1 MFNSPFFLVIF
12 KFYKKMMMKKST
24 QLFLEDI
31 GAKIPIVCGPMYP
44 GSNPELVAA
53 VSDAGGFGVVQPLAL
68 TSLYGHDFREGLQ
81 LIKKLTK
88 KPFGVNFTIFGGAN
102 KKYHEQ
108 MKKWVEISIEEGVK
122 FFLTSLGKP
131 HEIVKTAKQHGI
143 KVYHDVPNKKV
154 ALAMRDA
161 GVDGLN
167 CINWRGGGQT
177 GIQSAEKFIEE
188 LHDIG
193 IPLICAGGIGN
204 VKDFQKTL
212 EMGYAGVQ
220 MGTRFLATHECKVT
234 ESYKQAIVKSKEDDI
249 VWTNKIA
256 GNNSSVIKT
265 KDIMRGG
272 LRTGIIINFM
282 LRQPKLKK
290 YARMYLM
297 SRGVKN
303 YSKTAFDDS
312 VQFWQAGKGV
322 GSIESITSVAD
333 VLEEFTKA
341 IRVNIQIRK

>member
-1 MFNSPFFLVIF
+1 MNSNVKQFL
-12 KFYKKMMMKKST
+12 SDT
-24 QLFLEDI
+24 
-31 GAKIPIVCGPMYP
+31 GAKKPIICGPMYP

-53 VSDAGGFGVVQPLAL
+53 VSDSGGLGVVQPVAL

-81 LIKKLTK
+81 LIKQLTD

-108 MKKWVEISIEEGVK
+108 MKQWMEISIEEGIK

-131 HEIVKTAKQHGI
+131 DSVVKTAKEHGI

-154 ALAMRDA
+154 ALAMRDS

-177 GIQSAEKFIEE
+177 GIQAAEQFMEE
-188 LHDIG
+188 LHDID

-204 VKDFQKTL
+204 AKDFKQALKL
-212 EMGYAGVQ
+212 GYAGVQ
-220 MGTRFLATHECKVT
+220 MGTRFLATNECIVT
-234 ESYKQAIVKSKEDDI
+234 DAYKQAIVDSAEDDI

-265 KDIMRGG
+265 DDIMKGG
-272 LRTGIIINFM
+272 LQTGPVINYM
-282 LRQPKLKK
+282 LRKPSLKK
-290 YARMYLM
+290 YARMWLM
-297 SRGVKN
+297 SKGIRN
-303 YSKTAFDDS
+303 YSKTAFNDD
-312 VQFWQAGKGV
+312 VKFWQAGKGLGNIKSV
-322 GSIESITSVAD
+322 ESVAD
-333 VLEEFTKA
+333 VMKKFTVP
-341 IRVNIQIRK
+341 R

>member
-1 MFNSPFFLVIF
+1 MNAQTQQFL
-12 KFYKKMMMKKST
+12 SDT
-24 QLFLEDI
+24 
-31 GAKIPIVCGPMYP
+31 GAKSPIVCGPMYP
-44 GSNPELVAA
+44 GSNPELIAA
-53 VSDAGGFGVVQPLAL
+53 ASDAGGFGVVQPVAL

-81 LIKKLTK
+81 LIKKLTD

-108 MKKWVEISIEEGVK
+108 MQKWIEISIDEGIK

-131 HEIVKTAKQHGI
+131 HAIVKIAKEHDI

-177 GIQSAEKFIEE
+177 GIQSAEQFMEE
-188 LHDIG
+188 LQDFE
-193 IPLICAGGIGN
+193 IPLVCAGGIGD
-204 VKDFQKTL
+204 KEDYDKAL
-212 EMGYAGVQ
+212 DMGYAGVQ

-234 ESYKQAIVKSKEDDI
+234 DSYKQAIVDSEEKDI

-265 KDIMRGG
+265 DDILKGG
-272 LRTGIIINFM
+272 LQTGPVINYM
-282 LRQPKLKK
+282 LRRPKLKK

-297 SRGVKN
+297 SKGIKN

-312 VQFWQAGKGV
+312 VKFWQAGKGV
-322 GSIESITSVAD
+322 GSIKSIESVAD
-333 VLEEFTKA
+333 VVKEFA
-341 IRVNIQIRK
+341 MEVNHLS

>member
-1 MFNSPFFLVIF
+1 MTIPSQQF
-12 KFYKKMMMKKST
+12 MKDTGS
-24 QLFLEDI
+24 E
-31 GAKIPIVCGPMYP
+31 IPVVCGPMYP
-44 GSNPELVAA
+44 GSNPELIAA
-53 VSDAGGFGVVQPLAL
+53 VSEAGAFGVVQPVAL

-81 LIKKLTK
+81 LIKRLTD

-108 MKKWVEISIEEGVK
+108 MKKWMEISIEEGVK

-131 HEIVKTAKQHGI
+131 HEIVKIAKQHNI

-177 GIQSAEKFIEE
+177 GIQSAEQFMEE

-193 IPLICAGGIGN
+193 IPLVCAGGIG
-204 VKDFQKTL
+204 DTDDLQKAL
-212 EMGYAGVQ
+212 DLGYAGVQ

-234 ESYKQAIVKSKEDDI
+234 DSYKQAIVDANEDDI

-265 KDIMRGG
+265 ADIMKGG
-272 LRTGIIINFM
+272 LRTGPVINFM
-282 LRQPKLKK
+282 LRRRKLKK

-297 SRGVKN
+297 SKGVKN
-303 YSKTAFDDS
+303 YSRTAFDDN

-322 GSIESITSVAD
+322 GNIKSVDSVAN
-333 VLEEFTKA
+333 V
-341 IRVNIQIRK
+341 VNTFRAALAQHI

>member
-1 MFNSPFFLVIF
+1 MNDQSQQFL
-12 KFYKKMMMKKST
+12 KDT
-24 QLFLEDI
+24 
-31 GAKIPIVCGPMYP
+31 GAEVPIVCGPMYP
-44 GSNPELVAA
+44 GSNPELIAA
-53 VSDAGGFGVVQPLAL
+53 VSDSGAFGVVQPVAL
-68 TSLYGHDFREGLQ
+68 TSLYGHDFREGLR
-81 LIKKLTK
+81 LIKKLTN

-108 MKKWVEISIEEGVK
+108 MKEWMDISIEEGVK

-131 HEIVKTAKQHGI
+131 HEIVKIAKQHGI

-177 GIQSAEKFIEE
+177 GIQSAEQFMEE

-193 IPLICAGGIGN
+193 IPLICAGGIG
-204 VKDFQKTL
+204 DTDDLQQALT
-212 EMGYAGVQ
+212 MGYAGVQ

-234 ESYKQAIVKSKEDDI
+234 DSYKQAIVDANEDDI

-265 KDIMRGG
+265 ADIMKGG
-272 LRTGIIINFM
+272 LRTGPIINFM
-282 LRQPKLKK
+282 LRRRKLKK

-297 SRGVKN
+297 SKGVKN
-303 YSKTAFDDS
+303 YSRTAFDDN

-322 GSIESITSVAD
+322 GNIKSVDSVSVVVDSFRSA
-333 VLEEFTKA
+333 FA
-341 IRVNIQIRK
+341 NHI

>member
-1 MFNSPFFLVIF
+1 MNPNVKQFL
-12 KFYKKMMMKKST
+12 SDT
-24 QLFLEDI
+24 
-31 GAKIPIVCGPMYP
+31 GAKKPVVCGPMYP

-53 VSDAGGFGVVQPLAL
+53 VSDSGGFGVVQPVAL

-81 LIKKLTK
+81 LIKQLTD

-108 MKKWVEISIEEGVK
+108 MKKWMEISIEEGIK

-131 HEIVKTAKQHGI
+131 DAVIKTAKEHGI

-154 ALAMRDA
+154 ALAMRDS

-177 GIQSAEKFIEE
+177 GIQAAEQFMEE
-188 LHDIG
+188 LHDID

-204 VKDFQKTL
+204 VKDFQQALKL
-212 EMGYAGVQ
+212 GYAGVQ
-220 MGTRFLATHECKVT
+220 LGTRFLATNECMIT
-234 ESYKQAIVKSKEDDI
+234 DSYKQAIVDSSEDDI

-265 KDIMRGG
+265 DDIMRGG
-272 LRTGIIINFM
+272 LQTGPVINYM
-282 LRQPKLKK
+282 LRKPSLKN
-290 YARMYLM
+290 YARMWLM
-297 SRGVKN
+297 SKGIRN
-303 YSKTAFDDS
+303 YSKTAFSDD
-312 VQFWQAGKGV
+312 VKFWQAGKGL
-322 GSIESITSVAD
+322 GNITSVESVAD
-333 VLEEFTKA
+333 VMKKFSLP
-341 IRVNIQIRK
+341 R

>member
-1 MFNSPFFLVIF
+1 MKNTTQQFL
-12 KFYKKMMMKKST
+12 KDT
-24 QLFLEDI
+24 

-53 VSDAGGFGVVQPLAL
+53 VSEAGGFGVIQPVAL

-81 LIKKLTK
+81 LIKKLTNN
-88 KPFGVNFTIFGGAN
+88 PFGVNFTIFGGAN
-102 KKYHEQ
+102 KKYHNQ
-108 MKKWVEISIEEGVK
+108 MQKWMEISIEEGVK

-131 HEIVKTAKQHGI
+131 NAIVKIANQHGI

-154 ALAMRDA
+154 ALEVREA
-161 GVDGLN
+161 GVDRIN

-177 GIQSAEKFIEE
+177 GIQSAEQFMEE

-193 IPLICAGGIGN
+193 IPLVCAGGIGSTS
-204 VKDFQKTL
+204 DFQKVL
-212 EMGYAGVQ
+212 DMGYAGAQ
-220 MGTRFLATHECKVT
+220 LGTRFLATHECKVT
-234 ESYKQAIVKSKEDDI
+234 NSYKQAIVDSSEEDI

-272 LRTGIIINFM
+272 LRTGPIINFM
-282 LRQPKLKK
+282 LRNRKLKK

-297 SRGVKN
+297 SKGLKN
-303 YSKTAFDDS
+303 YSRTAFDDS

-322 GSIESITSVAD
+322 DNIKSVESVAEVVKD
-333 VLEEFTKA
+333 FASA
-341 IRVNIQIRK
+341 IPVSKD

>member
-1 MFNSPFFLVIF
+1 MTNH
-12 KFYKKMMMKKST
+12 T
-24 QLFLEDI
+24 NQFLEDT
-31 GAKIPIVCGPMYP
+31 GAEVPIVCGPMYP
-44 GSNPELVAA
+44 GSNPELIAA
-53 VSDAGGFGVVQPLAL
+53 VSDTGAFGVVQPVAL
-68 TSLYGHDFREGLQ
+68 TSLYGHDFREGLR
-81 LIKKLTK
+81 LIKRLTD

-108 MKKWVEISIEEGVK
+108 MKEWMEISIEEGVK

-131 HEIVKTAKQHGI
+131 HEIVKIAKQHDI

-177 GIQSAEKFIEE
+177 GIQSAEQFMEE

-193 IPLICAGGIGN
+193 IPLICAGGIG
-204 VKDFQKTL
+204 DAGDLQKAL
-212 EMGYAGVQ
+212 DMGYAGVQ

-234 ESYKQAIVKSKEDDI
+234 DSYKQAIVDSEEGDI

-265 KDIMRGG
+265 DDIMKGG
-272 LRTGIIINFM
+272 LRTGPMINFM
-282 LRQPKLKK
+282 LRRRKLKK

-297 SRGVKN
+297 SKSVKN
-303 YSKTAFDDS
+303 YSRTAFDDN

-322 GSIESITSVAD
+322 GQISSVESVAD
-333 VLEEFTKA
+333 VVNSFQSVVSTK
-341 IRVNIQIRK
+341 INTL

>member
-1 MFNSPFFLVIF
+1 
-12 KFYKKMMMKKST
+12 MKKST
-24 QLFLEDI
+24 QKFLKDI
-31 GAKIPIVCGPMYP
+31 GVKIPIVCGPMYP

-68 TSLYGHDFREGLQ
+68 TSLYGHDFREGLK
-81 LIKKLTK
+81 LIKNLTN

-108 MKKWVEISIEEGVK
+108 MKKWMEISIEEGIK

-131 HEIVKTAKQHGI
+131 HEIVKIAKQHDI

-177 GIQSAEKFIEE
+177 GVQSAEKFMNE
-188 LHDIG
+188 LHDID

-204 VKDFQKTL
+204 REDYQKAL
-212 EMGYAGVQ
+212 EIGYAGVQ
-220 MGTRFLATHECKVT
+220 MGTRFLATYECKIT
-234 ESYKQAIVKSKEDDI
+234 ESYKSAIVKSTEKDI

-265 KDIMRGG
+265 KDIMKGG
-272 LRTGIIINFM
+272 LRTGPIINFM
-282 LRQPKLKK
+282 LRRPKLKK

-297 SRGVKN
+297 SQGVKN
-303 YSKTAFDDS
+303 YNRTAFDDS

-322 GSIESITSVAD
+322 GNIRSVESVLD
-333 VLEEFTKA
+333 VLKGFSIKK
-341 IRVNIQIRK
+341 V

>member
-1 MFNSPFFLVIF
+1 MEKLSSQFL
-12 KFYKKMMMKKST
+12 KDT
-24 QLFLEDI
+24 
-31 GAKIPIVCGPMYP
+31 GAKVPIICGPMYP

-53 VSDAGGFGVVQPLAL
+53 VSNSGGFGVVQPLAL
-68 TSLYGHDFREGLQ
+68 TILYGHDFRKGLQ

-88 KPFGVNFTIFGGAN
+88 NSFGVNFTIFGGAN
-102 KKYHEQ
+102 KKYHKQ
-108 MKKWVEISIEEGVK
+108 MERWMEISIEEGVK

-131 HEIVKTAKQHGI
+131 NEILKVAKQYQI

-154 ALAMRDA
+154 ALAMKDI

-177 GIQSAEKFIEE
+177 GIQSAENFIEE

-193 IPLICAGGIGN
+193 IPLICAGGISN
-204 VKDFQKTL
+204 KEDYKKAL

-234 ESYKQAIVKSKEDDI
+234 QSYKQAIVESSEEDI

-265 KDIMRGG
+265 KDVMQGG
-272 LRTGIIINFM
+272 LRTGPVINFM
-282 LRQPKLKK
+282 LRQSKLKR

-297 SRGVKN
+297 SRGLKN
-303 YSKTAFDDS
+303 YNKTAFDDS

-322 GSIESITSVAD
+322 GNVQSVKYVAD
-333 VLEEFTKA
+333 IIEEFSL
-341 IRVNIQIRK
+341 